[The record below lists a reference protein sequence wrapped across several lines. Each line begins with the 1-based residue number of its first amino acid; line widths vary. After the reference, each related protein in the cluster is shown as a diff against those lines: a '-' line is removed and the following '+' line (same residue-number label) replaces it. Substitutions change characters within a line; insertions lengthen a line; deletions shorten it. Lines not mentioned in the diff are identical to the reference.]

1 MGIYVYMYTC
11 AMMCI
16 YVYIHVDIWVYTCIC
31 IHVHICVYTCI
42 IYIYIYIYTHFEDII
57 TSFNHLCSRNCNEH
71 GKKLHHDVE
80 NIKFP
85 RSNKSMV
92 IYSRTSH
99 RFTID
104 AFTDALQMQV
114 ISLRISVTR
123 CKIYYS

>member
-1 MGIYVYMYTC
+1 MNKFSVVFYLREPIASGQEIARTMKSTQEYAHPSRHTY
-11 AMMCI
+11 
-16 YVYIHVDIWVYTCIC
+16 
-31 IHVHICVYTCI
+31 I
-42 IYIYIYIYTHFEDII
+42 IYICIYIYTHFEDII